1 MTRVP
6 GREDLYPFMKTHLL
20 IKPGPP
26 KVIFLRLID
35 NKLVRDFIHICKTSS
50 SRTSASVW

>member
-1 MTRVP
+1 MTRVS
-6 GREDLYPFMKTHLL
+6 GRENLYPFMKTHLL

-50 SRTSASVW
+50 SRTSTSV